1 MPALTDGALDALG
14 STLSALHTPHRR
26 PRTAD

>member
-1 MPALTDGALDALG
+1 MPALTDGDLDALG
-14 STLSALHTPHRR
+14 STLSALAAPHRH